1 MVDGDE
7 YTTRNYCSWNLF
19 ANLIKGKINF
29 FDFIHYCFKL
39 LCAELLKPLKTKLK
53 KKKKKKKGY
62 LCLNERYK
70 VPLNYYLKF
79 ERRASKA
86 RNVNILCSFMSE
98 RERERE
104 NVNKVGKKEIKSKK

>member
-1 MVDGDE
+1 M
-7 YTTRNYCSWNLF
+7 
-19 ANLIKGKINF
+19 
-29 FDFIHYCFKL
+29 
-39 LCAELLKPLKTKLK
+39 
-53 KKKKKKKGY
+53 